1 MNVTVPYTFA
11 GIQVREALP
20 YPDILESVQKHIS
33 STHAQLANKTD
44 MTPEDVYLF
53 KRLVR
58 EYLEEENMV
67 SADMDIETL
76 LERIYRDM
84 MREGIL
90 TPYLEQETI
99 DQLGLE
105 EIRINSWNSIYLITS
120 KQGKVRL
127 KERFASPKQAETIIA
142 RMLQKSHMIID
153 DGLPYALGHLGKNQR
168 IAAFKTPI
176 LDAEIGI
183 MATIRI
189 VSFSKLTR
197 QNLIDWNTATLEML
211 DFLELCVGH
220 GISVCLSGATGSG
233 KTGTLGYLLAQ
244 LTGDDKTRVITMEEG
259 SREFDLIRE
268 DENGVVMNDVVHLL
282 TRKSDNEKNNVSQN
296 TLLEQI
302 LRHTPDVIGI
312 GEMRSVEAYTA
323 IEAAYTDHTIGTTTH
338 AMSAAD
344 TYDRMVMLAAK
355 GTSSFSE
362 ESLFRKAIAA
372 FPIIV
377 YQLQYPDGKRRMQE
391 IMEGIG
397 YRDGK
402 VEYNVLYRFRLDET
416 LPDGTVIGEFEKVNP
431 ISQRLQTRLAE
442 HGVAKDTLE
451 RFVRGAD
458 L

>member
-1 MNVTVPYTFA
+1 MNVTVPYTLA
-11 GIQVREALP
+11 GIQIKEALP

-33 STHAQLANKTD
+33 TTQAQLANKTD
-44 MTPEDVYLF
+44 LTPEDIYLF

-58 EYLEEENMV
+58 EYLEGENIT
-67 SADMDIETL
+67 SADMDLETL
-76 LERIYRDM
+76 IERIYWDM

-99 DQLGLE
+99 DAMGLE
-105 EIRINSWNSIYLITS
+105 EIRVNSWNSIYLITS
-120 KQGKVRL
+120 KQGKIRL
-127 KERFASPKQAETIIA
+127 KERFASPKQAEVIIS

-176 LDAEIGI
+176 LDSEIGI

-197 QNLIDWNTATLEML
+197 QNLIDWKTATPEML
-211 DFLELCVGH
+211 DFLEMCMGH
-220 GISVCLSGATGSG
+220 GVSVCLSGATGSG
-233 KTGTLGYLLAQ
+233 KTGTLGYLLSQ
-244 LTGDDKTRVITMEEG
+244 LTQDDQTRVITMEEG
-259 SREFDLIRE
+259 SREFALIRE
-268 DENGVVMNDVVHLL
+268 DENHVVINDVVHLL
-282 TRKSDNEKNNVSQN
+282 TRKSDNEKNNVTQN
-296 TLLEQI
+296 LLLEQI

-338 AMSAAD
+338 AMSAVE

-355 GTSSFSE
+355 GTASFSE

-377 YQLQYPDGKRRMQE
+377 YQLQYPDEKRRVKE
-391 IMEGIG
+391 IIEGID

-416 LPDGTVIGEFEKVNP
+416 LPDGTVIGEYETVNP
-431 ISQRLQTRLAE
+431 ISQRLQVRLAE
-442 HGVAKDTLE
+442 HGVSHDMLD
-451 RFVRGAD
+451 RFVRGSAQ
-458 L
+458 